1 MKRLVGLFLLMFTAQ
16 LMLAKDDYPLTINVL
31 SAQKVENK
39 NGASTTANAKSG
51 ANTGADS
58 SDKVAEHV
66 MAEASDGNTYELAP
80 ENPKDILLPGVFQ
93 AKIEKVGIKVCEPKD
108 KGKCREV
115 KFKIVTAQQ
124 TIAPQQKDCT
134 NEVVCRLLQINFR
147 TKAAAK

>member
-1 MKRLVGLFLLMFTAQ
+1 MKRLVGLLLLMFTAQ

-31 SAQKVENK
+31 SAQNSENK
-39 NGASTTANAKSG
+39 NGASTAAKSG
-51 ANTGADS
+51 GNTAADG

-80 ENPKDILLPGVFQ
+80 ENPKDMLLPGIFQ

-124 TIAPQQKDCT
+124 TLPPQQKDCT
-134 NEVVCRLLQINFR
+134 NEVVCRLLQINLR
-147 TKAAAK
+147 TK

>member
-1 MKRLVGLFLLMFTAQ
+1 MKRLVGLLLLMFTAQ

-39 NGASTTANAKSG
+39 NGASTAAKSG
-51 ANTGADS
+51 GNTGADS

-66 MAEASDGNTYELAP
+66 LAEASDGNTYELAP

-124 TIAPQQKDCT
+124 TIAPQQRDCT
-134 NEVVCRLLQINFR
+134 NEVVCRLLQVNLR
-147 TKAAAK
+147 TNAAK